1 MIDLDDLR
9 TVLAVVEAGG
19 VIKAAQSLHRV
30 PSAVSMRLQNLENR
44 LSVTLFEKRG
54 RQLSPTSHA
63 LALAEDA
70 RKILSLVRETE
81 SKITNEEPHGVLR
94 FGATDHLVGTRLSR
108 PISKL
113 LKHYPKIDLSLK
125 VAPSE
130 RIKEAIL
137 CRELDAGVVLHS
149 KGDGRLTSIPLFREK
164 LVVITPK
171 NRFVLKE
178 ELSTQTA
185 LVFHTTGQYYSRCLE
200 WFDYMGT
207 MPARIIELQS
217 YSAIVGSVA
226 GGLGLAIVPFYWLK
240 QFNCFDMVSVHP
252 LPKSLAFVQVDLMY
266 LRAENS
272 PNIKALKEVLLQK
285 SFKQEWLR

>member
-9 TVLAVVEAGG
+9 TVLAVVETGG

-44 LSVTLFEKRG
+44 LSVTLFEKHG
-54 RQLSPTSHA
+54 RQLSPISHA

-81 SKITNEEPHGVLR
+81 SKIIDEEPHGVLR

-149 KGDGRLTSIPLFREK
+149 KGDGRLTSIPLF
-164 LVVITPK
+164 
-171 NRFVLKE
+171 
-178 ELSTQTA
+178 
-185 LVFHTTGQYYSRCLE
+185 
-200 WFDYMGT
+200 
-207 MPARIIELQS
+207 
-217 YSAIVGSVA
+217 
-226 GGLGLAIVPFYWLK
+226 
-240 QFNCFDMVSVHP
+240 
-252 LPKSLAFVQVDLMY
+252 
-266 LRAENS
+266 
-272 PNIKALKEVLLQK
+272 
-285 SFKQEWLR
+285 

>member
-1 MIDLDDLR
+1 MP
-9 TVLAVVEAGG
+9 E
-19 VIKAAQSLHRV
+19 KFF
-30 PSAVSMRLQNLENR
+30 R
-44 LSVTLFEKRG
+44 LSG
-54 RQLSPTSHA
+54 RP
-63 LALAEDA
+63 
-70 RKILSLVRETE
+70 E

-94 FGATDHLVGTRLSR
+94 LGATDHLVGTRLSR

-164 LVVITPK
+164 TVVITQK
-171 NRFVLKE
+171 KSFCFKRRALDTDRFGVSYHGSILQP
-178 ELSTQTA
+178 LFGVVR
-185 LVFHTTGQYYSRCLE
+185 LY
-200 WFDYMGT
+200 GT

-226 GGLGLAIVPFYWLK
+226 GGLGLAIVPF
-240 QFNCFDMVSVHP
+240 
-252 LPKSLAFVQVDLMY
+252 
-266 LRAENS
+266 
-272 PNIKALKEVLLQK
+272 LLVG
-285 SFKQEWLR
+285 RI

>member
-1 MIDLDDLR
+1 M
-9 TVLAVVEAGG
+9 VVVETGG

-44 LSVTLFEKRG
+44 LSVTLFEKHG
-54 RQLSPTSHA
+54 RQLFPTSHA

-130 RIKEAIL
+130 HIKEAIL
-137 CRELDAGVVLHS
+137 CRELDAGIVLHS
-149 KGDGRLTSIPLFREK
+149 KEDERLTSIPLFREK
-164 LVVITPK
+164 LVVIT
-171 NRFVLKE
+171 
-178 ELSTQTA
+178 
-185 LVFHTTGQYYSRCLE
+185 
-200 WFDYMGT
+200 
-207 MPARIIELQS
+207 
-217 YSAIVGSVA
+217 
-226 GGLGLAIVPFYWLK
+226 
-240 QFNCFDMVSVHP
+240 
-252 LPKSLAFVQVDLMY
+252 
-266 LRAENS
+266 
-272 PNIKALKEVLLQK
+272 QK
-285 SFKQEWLR
+285 SFCFKRRALDSDRFGVSYHGSIFQPLFGVV